1 MDASSP
7 EPLQV
12 LASLRNEQGRAEE
25 ALEVVKR
32 SVAMW
37 LPPEGA
43 DDDMVPDVDQLPSFE
58 FRFEAA
64 KLLLDVDTA
73 TDTAIR
79 ILIHLM
85 QENDTVIDGER
96 LPFSVH
102 SKAAPCCATS
112 SRGGGR
118 GGFALSSPPQTRP

>member
-1 MDASSP
+1 VRWQLAEVEAECEALLQQATTVDASSP

-25 ALEVVKR
+25 ALEVIKR

-43 DDDMVPDVDQLPSFE
+43 DDDDMVSDVNELPSFE

-79 ILIHLM
+79 ILIHLL
-85 QENDTVIDGER
+85 QENDTVIDGEC
-96 LPFSVH
+96 V
-102 SKAAPCCATS
+102 
-112 SRGGGR
+112 
-118 GGFALSSPPQTRP
+118 

>member
-1 MDASSP
+1 MCVCVCVCLL
-7 EPLQV
+7 LQV

-25 ALEVVKR
+25 ALEAVKR

-43 DDDMVPDVDQLPSFE
+43 DEHDDLVRDTDELPSFE

-79 ILIHLM
+79 ILIHLL
-85 QENDTVIDGER
+85 QENDTVVDGE
-96 LPFSVH
+96 S
-102 SKAAPCCATS
+102 A
-112 SRGGGR
+112 
-118 GGFALSSPPQTRP
+118 SPSL